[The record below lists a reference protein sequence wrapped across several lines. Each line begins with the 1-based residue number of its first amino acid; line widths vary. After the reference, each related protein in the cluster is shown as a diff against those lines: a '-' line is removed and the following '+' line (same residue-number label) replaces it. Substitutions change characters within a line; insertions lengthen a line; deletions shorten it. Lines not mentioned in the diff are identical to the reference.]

1 MIRLI
6 DVNGEVH
13 TVRRKGRMNN
23 TRQSSVLDALS
34 QRVANICGNYR
45 ALDDDVRRIYTID
58 KTGTLDLSGLN
69 LYNENDT
76 LQQEMKEMN
85 DILVPEEV
93 LQVHGLVPPKK
104 AEGTVHI
111 IYENVHQHA
120 AMQK

>member
-1 MIRLI
+1 
-6 DVNGEVH
+6 
-13 TVRRKGRMNN
+13 MNN

-93 LQVHGLVPPKK
+93 LQVHGLVPPTK
-104 AEGTVHI
+104 AEGTVRI